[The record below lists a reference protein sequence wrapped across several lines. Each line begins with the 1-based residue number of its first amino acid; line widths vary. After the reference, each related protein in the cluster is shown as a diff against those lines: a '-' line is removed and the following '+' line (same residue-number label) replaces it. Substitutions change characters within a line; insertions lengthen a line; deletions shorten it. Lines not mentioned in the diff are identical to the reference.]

1 MDIPRESGFIN
12 SHPSLEE
19 FMSCLPISADFLK
32 SSITG
37 ETAEDGGTWPPLHP
51 TTCLELNSDLSPTQP
66 ANIADF
72 PWVKLKKSVRIVP
85 SPVSNTEEADFLTSP
100 TDQVN
105 SSRRLRTVFTN
116 TQLLELEKEFH
127 YNKYVCKPRRKEI
140 ASYLDLNERQVKIWF
155 QNRRMRQKRRDTK
168 GRGEIGSD
176 PGTAA
181 EPADG
186 GRAEEGS
193 PGGGSATCPR
203 PQG

>member
-1 MDIPRESGFIN
+1 MDVPRESGFIN

-19 FMSCLPISADFLK
+19 FMSFLPISADFLD
-32 SSITG
+32 SSITV
-37 ETAEDGGTWPPLHP
+37 ETAEDGRTWSALHP
-51 TTCLELNSDLSPTQP
+51 TTCLELNSDLSTTRP

-72 PWVKLKKSVRIVP
+72 PWVKLKKSVRTQSHVF
-85 SPVSNTEEADFLTSP
+85 NTQEADAFDSP
-100 TDQVN
+100 TDRES

-140 ASYLDLNERQVKIWF
+140 ASFLDLNERQVKIWF

-168 GRGEIGSD
+168 SRSEIGND
-176 PGTAA
+176 LEATAA
-181 EPADG
+181 PADG
-186 GRAEEGS
+186 DREEEDS
-193 PGGGSATCPR
+193 PGGGTVACPR

>member
-1 MDIPRESGFIN
+1 MDAPRESGFIN

-19 FMSCLPISADFLK
+19 FMGCLPISGDFLNP
-32 SSITG
+32 SITDR
-37 ETAEDGGTWPPLHP
+37 TAEDGETWPALHP
-51 TTCLELNSDLSPTQP
+51 TTCLQLNSDLSPTQP

-72 PWVKLKKSVRIVP
+72 PWVKLKKSTRTR
-85 SPVSNTEEADFLTSP
+85 SPVDNIEEADDLIAP
-100 TDQVN
+100 TDHVT

-127 YNKYVCKPRRKEI
+127 YNRYVCKPRRKEI
-140 ASYLDLNERQVKIWF
+140 ANFLELNERQVKIWF

-168 GRGEIGSD
+168 GRSEAVQGAGA
-176 PGTAA
+176 TA

-186 GRAEEGS
+186 DRAETGS
-193 PGGGSATCPR
+193 PDGGTVACPR